1 MFLIELQDI
10 DSEMKRLEARK
21 RDLPEEKERM
31 KEALARVEDDLD
43 QTKAKIDEL
52 NQAHRAKEQEMK
64 NGVDGVKKAKSR
76 LLEVKTNK
84 EYEATLKEIESL
96 EKKNGVVED
105 EIIRLLDEVDQAST
119 ALKTKE
125 ETLRE
130 SRADYEKR
138 LLAVEGEIGSIDAV
152 FEGVVAK
159 DRSIRE
165 NIDPDILRKYD
176 LIRQRRNGNAVV
188 PAWKEIC
195 GGCHVNMPPQ
205 LYIELQK
212 YERVI
217 TCPNCNRI
225 IYWENRK
232 EEQQ

>member
-96 EKKNGVVED
+96 EKKNGVED